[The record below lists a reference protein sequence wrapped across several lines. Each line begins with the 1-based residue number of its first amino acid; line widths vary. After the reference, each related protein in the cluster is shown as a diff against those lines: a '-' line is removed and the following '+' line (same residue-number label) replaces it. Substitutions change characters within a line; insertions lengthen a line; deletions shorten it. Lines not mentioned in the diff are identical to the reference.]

1 VGILGGIFFSE
12 NYCRI
17 YSSITVLLC
26 SSVISDHEQPIRCN
40 SVGSQLPRRCMRCE
54 AAKPRANQAPSWR
67 GDTPSDKVLS
77 GVMRGWFPLVPPS
90 PPFPFAVSAQ
100 IRMAVVTTRCLSTL
114 TDFYDLHLSLAVL
127 GPRRPFPC
135 CFPCWL
141 GCHSA
146 NRPSLPHQFPCP
158 LALGTWVWSGRL
170 VGDGVTKSRN
180 PRLQS
185 NGSIGFCPKSRP
197 QPVGKHLRSEI
208 EGGVGRIDIRGH
220 HQLHP

>member
-100 IRMAVVTTRCLSTL
+100 IRMAVVTTRCVSTL
-114 TDFYDLHLSLAVL
+114 TDFYDLHLSPL
-127 GPRRPFPC
+127 
-135 CFPCWL
+135 PCWALDARFLAGLAATLPTDPHSLTNSHVHWPSAPGSGPAAWSATESPSHGTL
-141 GCHSA
+141 GFNLMVALGFAQS
-146 NRPSLPHQFPCP
+146 RGRSP
-158 LALGTWVWSGRL
+158 LA
-170 VGDGVTKSRN
+170 
-180 PRLQS
+180 
-185 NGSIGFCPKSRP
+185 SISDRK
-197 QPVGKHLRSEI
+197 
-208 EGGVGRIDIRGH
+208 
-220 HQLHP
+220 